1 MKFEETKKKAIEEWE
16 STTQKKVCI
25 RVGTATCG
33 RSSGA
38 LDVLKAI
45 NDELSRQ
52 NIDAN
57 VMEVGCLGLCYIEP
71 MIDIYKPGYPR
82 VIYANVSPDLIPQ
95 LIEDY
100 LLRDDP
106 RRDLALGTIGEGN
119 IEGIPRFSEL
129 PMIKPQIR
137 LVLKNCGHID
147 PVNINHYIAN
157 GGFGGLI
164 KALKMKPEEIIEE
177 VKKSGLRGRGGAG
190 FPTGTKWGFC
200 RSAEGVEKYII
211 CNADEGDPGA
221 FMNRSLLEGDPYLVL
236 EGMVIGAYAIGA
248 TEGYIYTR
256 AEYPLAIERLEVAL
270 DRMRE
275 HGFLG
280 EDILGSG
287 FNFDMRIKQGAGAF
301 VCGEETA
308 LMYSIEGKRGMP
320 RPRPPFPAT
329 SGVWGKPSNINN
341 VESWADVARILDQGA
356 DWYASFG
363 TEKSRGTKT
372 FSLAGN
378 VKRTGLIEVPLGI
391 PLRQIIYDIGG
402 GIVSDKE
409 FKGVQSGGPSGGTI
423 PARLIDTLVDY
434 EHLAEVGSIM
444 GSGGLIVM
452 DEDSC
457 MVDMAH
463 YFLDFVQKESCGKCV
478 AGRVGT
484 SQMMNIL
491 ERIIQG
497 EGQPGDIEK
506 LESLAN
512 TLLATGL
519 CALGGTAPNP
529 VLTTI
534 RYFREE
540 YEAHINERRCPAKR
554 CTALTSYYILPDKC
568 EGCGICLRDCPAE
581 AIQGG
586 KRMVH
591 IIDQSK
597 CIKCGT
603 CFNVC
608 PPRFN
613 AVVKVSGE
621 KVEVPPEPVPVKASE
636 KG

>member
-1 MKFEETKKKAIEEWE
+1 
-16 STTQKKVCI
+16 
-25 RVGTATCG
+25 
-33 RSSGA
+33 
-38 LDVLKAI
+38 
-45 NDELSRQ
+45 
-52 NIDAN
+52 
-57 VMEVGCLGLCYIEP
+57 
-71 MIDIYKPGYPR
+71 
-82 VIYANVSPDLIPQ
+82 
-95 LIEDY
+95 
-100 LLRDDP
+100 
-106 RRDLALGTIGEGN
+106 
-119 IEGIPRFSEL
+119 
-129 PMIKPQIR
+129 
-137 LVLKNCGHID
+137 
-147 PVNINHYIAN
+147 
-157 GGFGGLI
+157 
-164 KALKMKPEEIIEE
+164 
-177 VKKSGLRGRGGAG
+177 
-190 FPTGTKWGFC
+190 
-200 RSAEGVEKYII
+200 
-211 CNADEGDPGA
+211 
-221 FMNRSLLEGDPYLVL
+221 
-236 EGMVIGAYAIGA
+236 
-248 TEGYIYTR
+248 
-256 AEYPLAIERLEVAL
+256 
-270 DRMRE
+270 MRE

-287 FNFDMRIKQGAGAF
+287 FTFDMNIKQGAGAF

-308 LMYSIEGKRGMP
+308 LMMSIEGKRGMP

-329 SGVWGKPSNINN
+329 SGVWGKPTNINN
-341 VESWADVARILDQGA
+341 VESWADVARIMDQGA

-378 VKRTGLIEVPLGI
+378 VKHTGLIEVPLGI
-391 PLRQIIYDIGG
+391 PLRQVIYDIGG
-402 GIVSDKE
+402 GIVNDKE
-409 FKGVQSGGPSGGTI
+409 LKGVQSGGPSGGTI
-423 PARLIDTLVDY
+423 PARLIDTPVDY

-484 SQMMNIL
+484 NQMMNIL

-512 TLLATGL
+512 TLLSTGL

-540 YEAHINERRCPAKR
+540 YEAHINEKRCPARR
-554 CTALTSYYILPDKC
+554 CAALTSYYILPDKC

-581 AIQGG
+581 AIRGG

-603 CFNVC
+603 CLSIC

-621 KVEVPPEPVPVKASE
+621 AVEVPPEPVPVEASKKE
-636 KG
+636 